1 MRNND
6 NSFSHQ
12 AASAPIDS
20 LDSFHQYQT
29 RLQELNDWDSVG
41 VLTDEGNKNTIILL
55 CLIEEVVATFRL
67 CLTPDETIKCLEK
80 ILPVGKEHISFRNI
94 QGYQIK
100 SEDLLIFS
108 SISAIWVRAENQ
120 SHDYLL
126 VELEALFRDFEEGR
140 KEIGRGAD
148 FKAKTKNTVW
158 RESYGRCMF
167 RGCGEKIDHDAISGT
182 TGNYAYLAHNVAS
195 SEQGA
200 RGVTDLSNKLSNDPS
215 NILLLCDKHHRL
227 IDKVAASDYPASMLS
242 AMKKEFAIVANSLLD
257 GLQYQPIPV
266 YAVLWPVNSQT
277 VSPPSYLQIAKSLSR
292 IKRRMNE
299 QLNVLSNNEDSLINS
314 PEMLWPMMPYL
325 IQNAADKIIQQTN
338 SSGFNAALF
347 GFGPTSALIGLG
359 AKLGNK
365 NDVIPMLRLR
375 EGGNW
380 SWPNGIAVGD
390 FYCIDGLEELKRNAD
405 VIINIALTAEPES
418 LIEASKAISDKK
430 SAQIITIRA
439 KKEHM
444 GNGAISHPED
454 GRVLTSKLQS
464 IFHTLKSE
472 YGVQTVH
479 LFTCASNAAA
489 VFIGQAYDLHHPDV
503 IIYDFDEGTMVPRLK
518 LKNEN
523 HKCQLSI
530 FT

>member
-1 MRNND
+1 MSD
-6 NSFSHQ
+6 NEPFFFNQASNSPIESLAVFHQ
-12 AASAPIDS
+12 FCERLNQGIGWDS
-20 LDSFHQYQT
+20 L
-29 RLQELNDWDSVG
+29 G
-41 VLTDEGNKNTIILL
+41 VLTDEGDKNTLILL
-55 CLIEEVVATFRL
+55 ISNDDVVGALRL
-67 CLTPDETIKCLEK
+67 CLTPSENATCMVKL
-80 ILPVGKEHISFRNI
+80 LPEGKKHISFRNS
-94 QGYQIK
+94 QGYRIT
-100 SEDLLIFS
+100 SDDLLTLD
-108 SISAIWVRAENQ
+108 SINKIWTQAEPQKKDIQRNKI
-120 SHDYLL
+120 
-126 VELEALFRDFEEGR
+126 EALFKRFGHSR
-140 KEIGRGAD
+140 KKIGRGTP
-148 FKAKTKNTVW
+148 FSVKTKNTVW

-167 RGCGEKIDHDAISGT
+167 RGCGEKIDHDPISGT

-200 RGVTDLSNKLSNDPS
+200 RGITVLSEELSDDP
-215 NILLLCDKHHRL
+215 NNVLLLCDKHHRL

-292 IKRRMNE
+292 IKPRMNE

-530 FT
+530 FP